1 MAKFHRRLP
10 GLPHRRLVRPARWC
24 TERCAHARIAAASF
38 VCAAL
43 AATPARA
50 TPDLSSSSSTEPA
63 SGTPAT
69 AKERSPIPLA
79 PLPKAPSI
87 ELSVPAPETVE
98 ALDRHL
104 ARLVSADAAERETAA
119 REILEVEPDRLPAI
133 HRRLTTIA
141 ESSDHEAMKQLLG
154 GTRDKARDEVKQ
166 RARADGSHEKVAT
179 PDYLEMLLS
188 HPRLDS
194 RPYRDLVAVVAMSR
208 MLRQMGTTP
217 AARELISIYARFG
230 EFLRVD
236 TQIELEQLGERAV
249 AALIEAERHPAP
261 KIGQWAA
268 RQLDGLGKAIPSETV
283 QTNDPEV
290 LADVLRAH
298 GRARNPEA
306 ARLVI
311 SFVSSERTQIREAA
325 RQAVVLMGEVANWQL
340 RDTYENIVG
349 KKPPREWSWDRTARE
364 LFSEFDRLRMAPVY
378 ELFDQGASA
387 ERAGK
392 LDDMVQAW
400 DQVLAQNPHFE
411 RGSEMVAGYFSYA
424 RAHIDDKPN
433 QAALALRRV
442 DRLSAESDP
451 LKKSAQSLLLTLEAE
466 QLLSRNV
473 ADQTLL
479 RRALDLDAKNA
490 RAKRL
495 LERITRGEADV
506 ERRFYRYVAAI
517 AILVLSLGGFAF
529 ILLRR
534 RPAVDAGSGG
544 T

>member
-1 MAKFHRRLP
+1 MAKFHWRLS
-10 GLPHRRLVRPARWC
+10 GLSHRRLVPSAPLCSKRARAAA
-24 TERCAHARIAAASF
+24 ERAAILSVVLCLGQAHAA
-38 VCAAL
+38 
-43 AATPARA
+43 
-50 TPDLSSSSSTEPA
+50 EPA
-63 SGTPAT
+63 SASSSNRTTSASSGTKPR
-69 AKERSPIPLA
+69 EPLPLG

-87 ELSVPAPETVE
+87 ELPVPVPAVLE

-104 ARLVSADAAERETAA
+104 ERLLSADAAERETAA

-166 RARADGSHEKVAT
+166 KSQAQGSHDKVTT
-179 PDYLEMLLS
+179 PDYLEMLIS
-188 HPRLDS
+188 HPRDS
-194 RPYRDLVAVVAMSR
+194 RPYRDLLSAVAMSR
-208 MLRQMGTTP
+208 MLRQIGTTP

-236 TQIELEQLGERAV
+236 TQLALEKLGERSV

-261 KIGQWAA
+261 KISQWAA
-268 RQLDGLGKAIPSETV
+268 RQLDALGKSNPSETV

-311 SFVSSERTQIREAA
+311 SFVSSERTQIRDAA

-364 LFSEFDRLRMAPVY
+364 LFAEFDRLRLAPVY
-378 ELFDQGASA
+378 ELFDKGAAAQRS
-387 ERAGK
+387 GK

-400 DQVLAQNPHFE
+400 DQVLAQNPTFE
-411 RGSEMVAGYFSYA
+411 RGPEMVAGYFSYA
-424 RAHIDDKPN
+424 EAHLDDDPPRAIL
-433 QAALALRRV
+433 ALARV
-442 DRLSAESDP
+442 DRLAPESEP
-451 LKKSAQSLLLTLEAE
+451 LKRSSESLRLTLEAE
-466 QLLSRNV
+466 GLFSRHV
-473 ADQTLL
+473 SDQMLL
-479 RRALDLDAKNA
+479 RRALDLDAKNT

-495 LERITRGEADV
+495 LERMTRGEVDT
-506 ERRFYRYVAAI
+506 ERRLYRYIAAAAI
-517 AILVLSLGGFAF
+517 LALSLAGLVF

-534 RPAVDAGSGG
+534 RAPEAPQEAPK
-544 T
+544 